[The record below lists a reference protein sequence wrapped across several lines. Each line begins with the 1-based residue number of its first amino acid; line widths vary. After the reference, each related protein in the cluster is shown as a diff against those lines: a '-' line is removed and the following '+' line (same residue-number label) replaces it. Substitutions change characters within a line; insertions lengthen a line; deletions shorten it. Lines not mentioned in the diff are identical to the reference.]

1 MSVRFSPDACPGC
14 GEPLRPKYSTYRTG
28 KRSRLF
34 PAGLIVG
41 VVAIAALILLSF
53 WGAAILTEELFA
65 DAPLARREKGMLT
78 FLLQIPM
85 VLLIVFGARIGW
97 RLLHRL
103 PRTFFTGCQTC
114 TWTGL
119 CKVYEN
125 PSEV

>member
-1 MSVRFSPDACPGC
+1 MSVRFSPDAGPGC

-28 KRSRLF
+28 TRSWLF
-34 PAGLIVG
+34 QAGLVGGVFAIAGLIV
-41 VVAIAALILLSF
+41 LSF
-53 WGAAILTEELFA
+53 WGAAILTEELFR

-85 VLLIVFGARIGW
+85 VGLIVFGARIGW

-103 PRTFFTGCQTC
+103 PRTFFTGCETC
-114 TWTGL
+114 TWTGP

-125 PSEV
+125 SSEV